1 MIIYSK
7 KENSIIIKAF
17 FEIEN
22 IGNNENLNEIIANG
36 LRKLANQIK
45 ENKVKIYNSEEIGV
59 F

>member
-7 KENSIIIKAF
+7 KGNSIIIKVI

-22 IGNNENLNEIIANG
+22 IKNDKNLNIIIANG
-36 LRKLANQIK
+36 LIKLAERIK
-45 ENKVKIYNSEEIGV
+45 ENKIKIYNSEEIEV

>member
-22 IGNNENLNEIIANG
+22 IKNDKNLNEIIANG
-36 LRKLANQIK
+36 LRKLANQIE

>member
-7 KENSIIIKAF
+7 KENSIIIKVF

-36 LRKLANQIK
+36 LINLAKRIK
-45 ENKVKIYNSEEIGV
+45 ENKIKIYNSEEIGV

>member
-1 MIIYSK
+1 MIIYSRK
-7 KENSIIIKAF
+7 GNSIIIKAF

-22 IGNNENLNEIIANG
+22 IKNDKNLNEIIANG
-36 LRKLANQIK
+36 LRKLANQIE

>member
-1 MIIYSK
+1 MIVYSK
-7 KENSIIIKAF
+7 KRNSIIIKVF

-22 IGNNENLNEIIANG
+22 IDDNENLNEIIVNG
-36 LRKLANQIK
+36 LIKLAEQIK